1 MTLATDINDGKPWS
15 DIDDDDLRSDDLRSE
30 VAAGESVERAAT
42 FLCRTSDEVAIRAA
56 ALGLRWQEML
66 H

>member
-15 DIDDDDLRSDDLRSE
+15 DTDDDDLRSE

>member
-15 DIDDDDLRSDDLRSE
+15 DMDDDDLRSE
-30 VAAGESVERAAT
+30 VAAGELVERAAT